1 MIKRNLFDLQRI
13 PTSHG
18 AGLKRVLIGNEET
31 DSKITQIAITD
42 LDHGAHIEEHINPDM
57 DEYFYVMK
65 DDHRMCRM
73 YRDDNYAD
81 DISMLITIDGEITE
95 CRENDIVYVSAGSRH
110 EMLAQPDVKNMTI
123 GVLR

>member
-1 MIKRNLFDLQRI
+1 MLV
-13 PTSHG
+13 S
-18 AGLKRVLIGNEET
+18 VLNV
-31 DSKITQIAITD
+31 AVAD
-42 LDHGAHIEEHINPDM
+42 LDHGAHIEEHIHPDM

-95 CRENDIVYVSAGSRH
+95 CRENDIVYVSASSRH
-110 EMLAQPDVKNMTI
+110 EMLALSDVTIMTI

>member
-1 MIKRNLFDLQRI
+1 
-13 PTSHG
+13 
-18 AGLKRVLIGNEET
+18 
-31 DSKITQIAITD
+31 
-42 LDHGAHIEEHINPDM
+42 M

-110 EMLAQPDVKNMTI
+110 EMQALSDVTIMTI

>member
-42 LDHGAHIEEHINPDM
+42 LDHGAHIEEHIHPDM

-65 DDHRMCRM
+65 DDHRM

-110 EMLAQPDVKNMTI
+110 EMLALSDVTIMTI